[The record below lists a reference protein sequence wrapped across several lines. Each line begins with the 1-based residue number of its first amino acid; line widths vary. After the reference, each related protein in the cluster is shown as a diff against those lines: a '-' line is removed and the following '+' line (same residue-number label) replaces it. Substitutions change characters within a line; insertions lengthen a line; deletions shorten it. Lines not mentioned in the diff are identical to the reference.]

1 MITKYKYKSDLP
13 YSLHDMVIK
22 KIKLSDDSIKLVFDG
37 GFVSTAEPYPRVDGS
52 ITIQRVDVD
61 FTVIWLLSKYGRYGK
76 FKGRKMSLKKFL
88 KKYKKFSFEV
98 VDELYGYNS
107 VQYSGYLSLP
117 GHKVMTEMTLS
128 IYHFGEILYETE
140 EDS

>member
-1 MITKYKYKSDLP
+1 MITKYKYKSDIP

-22 KIKLSDDSIKLVFDG
+22 KIKLSEDTIKLLFDQG
-37 GFVSTAEPYPRVDGS
+37 YVSTTEPFPRVDGN
-52 ITIQRVDVD
+52 ITIQGVDVD

-88 KKYKKFSFEV
+88 KKYKKYSFEV

-107 VQYSGYLSLP
+107 VQYSGYLSFP
-117 GHKVMTEMTLS
+117 GHKTMIEMTLS
-128 IYHFGEILYETE
+128 IYHFGDILYETE
-140 EDS
+140 